1 MASVPLPS
9 ASATTEI
16 TTSVEEPAPA
26 PAADAVENPERPRSR
41 RGLSRWGILIF
52 LCGIGFYFS
61 PELVART
68 SLRQQVPR
76 FLFPE
81 WSGTIELGETT
92 LGWFSAIQIRD
103 LKLTDQ
109 SGQTLASVGSVR
121 STSTLWQLLTNRQN
135 LGEYDFEQT
144 VVHLT
149 LEGDQL
155 NWQTPLQEL
164 GGAKSGA
171 ASAPARFTL
180 RFPELQVLLSSPD
193 SSADSKLTGLNL
205 KVSQG
210 ESHPGTV
217 LIDGTFPTESGQT
230 SPSLQAVISL
240 ASDSP
245 ATLIATANEFDLTR
259 LEGLTQLLLTNG
271 VVRGRVSGTV
281 SMTLPFADMAEWT
294 IESDLHGKGMTAAG
308 WSMLAG
314 DVMTL
319 EDLVCRGKM
328 KRSAELVECQNLRF
342 QTDFAKLSAQ
352 GTCRWA
358 EILQTA
364 SSAEQTLR
372 ALGEDFL
379 LTASIDAAQAAQR
392 LPNVFRLKSGV
403 AIQSGQIQ
411 ATIQT
416 IQDPKGRA
424 LDGQARLAD
433 LAAVIDGQIHRWS
446 APIETQVLVRPS
458 VDGLQCDRL
467 SLQSDFCTI
476 QGQGTPNAARFRVTA
491 DLDRLW
497 QELARLVDWPG
508 VSIAGTAKLDGTIQR
523 AEAGTVTLHVDGQ
536 GDGLRFASQGASTW
550 SEPHLTFTLDA
561 SGNGPVSAP
570 WTTISAGSLILDSG
584 DDQCEVRLVQAVDW
598 TRSEPLI
605 PLTVTVKGDWS
616 RWQQRVRPV
625 WHDPSLTLA
634 GSGTIQA
641 AMNYSAKLI
650 ELANAEVHS
659 QPLQITLPGWHI
671 QDSAFHATGQGAWN
685 PIARRW
691 TTLRTELKGDWG
703 TLTWTDGQWE
713 PATPTGNPAGQ
724 FTVDIN
730 TGKVSRWQAGD
741 VQHHVL
747 GQLAGTVNL
756 HPQGEQLQGDIDLQL
771 TNAVLAGLSAD
782 PQPRWVAMWREPM
795 LQVNGQLR
803 HHQPSTRWDLSSMQM
818 KTSGFSMTANG
829 HIDPRS
835 DGTDLDLQGQV
846 TYDWEQVMSQLDP
859 SWAQRI
865 RLTGRGDQPY
875 SVKGLVHTTPAGS
888 MSLADLSGQ
897 IQLGWDQAQV
907 FGLPLSTNRLA
918 ARVSQGQGEVGPIDL
933 NVAQGRVHLAPR
945 FDLRQSPV
953 LTLPVGRVVDQLQLT
968 PELCQQMLKYALPVA
983 ADAAEMD
990 GAFSLDVDEN
1000 VWPLSNPQAGK
1011 ARGSLSIHRARIV
1024 PGPLA
1029 NRLVG
1034 TVEQIRALLER
1045 RTPNSTNPAR
1055 FVIEMPEQTVGLAQM
1070 NGRVYHDRMT
1080 IRIDNTELVT
1090 GGSVGLD
1097 ESLQLT
1103 FLLPIQ
1109 EKWVR
1114 GTPALA
1120 KLAGQSLRIPVS
1132 GTLSQPQVDASII
1145 AQLAQQAAGSAIEK
1159 TIDDT
1164 VKKQLDRFL
1173 PRRN

>member
-16 TTSVEEPAPA
+16 ATSVEDPAPA

-41 RGLSRWGILIF
+41 RGLSRWGILIV

-76 FLFPE
+76 FLFPQ

-109 SGQTLASVGSVR
+109 AGQTLATVGSMR

-135 LGEYDFEQT
+135 LGEYDFEQA

-164 GGAKSGA
+164 SGNKSGA
-171 ASAPARFTL
+171 ASAPSRFTL
-180 RFPELQVLLSSPD
+180 RFPELQVLLSGPD

-210 ESHPGTV
+210 ESHPGTL

-230 SPSLQAVISL
+230 SPSLQAAISL

-245 ATLIATANEFDLTR
+245 TTLIATANEFDLTQ
-259 LEGLTQLLLTNG
+259 LEGLTQLLFTNG
-271 VVRGRVSGTV
+271 VVRGRVSGTI
-281 SMTLPFADMAEWT
+281 SMTLPLAEMTEWT
-294 IESDLHGKGMTAAG
+294 IESDLHGKTMTAAG
-308 WSMLAG
+308 WPMLAG
-314 DVMTL
+314 DVL
-319 EDLVCRGKM
+319 SLNDLICRGKL

-358 EILQTA
+358 EILKTA
-364 SSAEQTLR
+364 SSAEQTLQ
-372 ALGEDFL
+372 AFGEDFL

-392 LPNVFRLKSGV
+392 LPNVLRLKSGV

-416 IQDPKGRA
+416 IQDQKGRA

-433 LAAVIDGQIHRWS
+433 LAAVIDGQTHRWS
-446 APIETQVLVRPS
+446 APIETQMLVRPS

-523 AEAGTVTLHVDGQ
+523 ADAGTVTLHVDGQ
-536 GDGLRFASQGASTW
+536 GDGLRYSAQGLSTW

-570 WTTISAGSLILDSG
+570 WTTISAGSLALHSG
-584 DDQCEVRLVQAVDW
+584 DDQCEARLVQAVDW
-598 TRSEPLI
+598 TRSDPSI
-605 PLTVTVKGDWS
+605 PLTFTVKGDWS
-616 RWQQRVRPV
+616 RWQQRLRPFLHNPNV
-625 WHDPSLTLA
+625 TLA
-634 GSGTIQA
+634 GAGTIQGTV
-641 AMNYSAKLI
+641 NYSSKLI
-650 ELANAEVHS
+650 EITNAEVHS
-659 QPLQITLPGWHI
+659 QPLQITLPDWHI
-671 QDSAFHATGQGAWN
+671 QDTNFYATSQGVWHS
-685 PIARRW
+685 PARRW
-691 TTLRTELKGDWG
+691 TTPKTELKGDWG
-703 TLTWTDGQWE
+703 KLKWTDGE
-713 PATPTGNPAGQ
+713 IGFATPMCKLAGQ
-724 FTVDIN
+724 FAVDVN
-730 TGKVSRWQAGD
+730 AGKISRWQAGD

-756 HPQGEQLQGDIDLQL
+756 RPQGDQLQGDIDLRL
-771 TNAVLAGLSAD
+771 TNAVLAGLSD
-782 PQPRWVAMWREPM
+782 EPQPRWVAMWREPE
-795 LQVNGQLR
+795 LSVNGQLQHR
-803 HHQPSTRWDLSSMQM
+803 QPSTRWDLSSVQL
-818 KTSGFSMTANG
+818 KTSGFSMTSSG

-835 DGTDLDLQGQV
+835 DGTDLDLQGQL

-859 SWAQRI
+859 AWAQRI
-865 RLTGRGDQPY
+865 KLTGRGDQPY
-875 SVKGLVHTTPAGS
+875 SVKGQVHTTPAGTL
-888 MSLADLSGQ
+888 SLADLSGQ

-907 FGLPLSTNRLA
+907 FGLPLSSHRISARL
-918 ARVSQGQGEVGPIDL
+918 SQGQGEVGPLDL
-933 NVAQGRVHLAPR
+933 NVAQGRVHLASR
-945 FDLRQSPV
+945 FDVRQSPV
-953 LTLPVGRVVDQLQLT
+953 LTLPVGRVVDQVQLT
-968 PELCQQMLKYALPVA
+968 PEVCQQLLKYALPVA

-1045 RTPNSTNPAR
+1045 RTPNSQNAAR

-1070 NGRVYHDRMT
+1070 NGRVYHDRMA

-1090 GGSVGLD
+1090 GGSVGFD
-1097 ESLQLT
+1097 ESLQLV

-1159 TIDDT
+1159 AIDDT
-1164 VKKQLDRFL
+1164 VQKQLDRFL